1 MAGSTQ
7 AFPSLSRGPGGC
19 TDPPLGAGLCPC
31 PPPPLRLVDF
41 ERANTYPCGKVLTGL
56 KNHREWSPMPLPRE
70 EHRGVGT

>member
-31 PPPPLRLVDF
+31 PPPHSDSWI
-41 ERANTYPCGKVLTGL
+41 L
-56 KNHREWSPMPLPRE
+56 KGPIHTHVEKSSL
-70 EHRGVGT
+70 G